1 MLSFVVSLTFP
12 LPSVESLK
20 QALPTALHLHRAILR
35 TGTSLLAKHQ
45 IRHLRAFRMAV
56 VKEGPDVQ
64 LFTHPS
70 ALTKLALW
78 VGEAIAEQE
87 REKAVGKRGTPLVL
101 ADLHEARGV
110 YVVVGVGG
118 GAGAVDWAERKERN
132 ERKAA
137 KAKAKEAKKAE
148 REKAKQEK
156 QETKRRKKA
165 TAAEENGEG
174 AGAEAEEHS
183 SDEEEEEEEASE
195 DDDSDADSEDDETVK
210 HRGYGKNRFGNAFQ
224 EVVDETNARVRID
237 SFDHCVVEVKKE
249 DLGRFLEALSERAV
263 VG

>member
-1 MLSFVVSLTFP
+1 M
-12 LPSVESLK
+12 
-20 QALPTALHLHRAILR
+20 
-35 TGTSLLAKHQ
+35 
-45 IRHLRAFRMAV
+45 
-56 VKEGPDVQ
+56 Q

-118 GAGAVDWAERKERN
+118 GGAVDWEARKERN
-132 ERKAA
+132 ERKAE
-137 KAKAKEAKKAE
+137 KTKAKEAKKAE
-148 REKAKQEK
+148 REKAKAEK
-156 QETKRRKKA
+156 KEAKRRKRA
-165 TAAEENGEG
+165 AAEEDGEDP
-174 AGAEAEEHS
+174 EAEET
-183 SDEEEEEEEASE
+183 SDEEESE
-195 DDDSDADSEDDETVK
+195 DDGSDADSEDDEAVK
-210 HRGYGKNRFGNAFQ
+210 RRGYGKNRFGNAFQ
-224 EVVDETNARVRID
+224 EVVDETGARVRID